1 MSLNLLEQKL
11 TNIAQK
17 DFKFEYDNVD
27 SGGLYI
33 NPRENTLTRKE
44 VITNLANRIIHS
56 KKYTIFYTFVI
67 VLSLILL
74 AMTFTTQC
82 LPNMYIVI
90 DYFIN
95 ISFIFEV
102 ILRVNALGKN
112 YWNSI
117 LNVIDLIILP
127 LCVVTVIYLS
137 IDDCSNK
144 GEKIADNI
152 ILGVRNGLQ
161 LFRLLLLIKNNE
173 LFSSDNDVIDFDS
186 IDQDNREAIIEEIIS
201 DSGTIDTGGD
211 DIDFLIEYEKF
222 EREISL

>member
-1 MSLNLLEQKL
+1 
-11 TNIAQK
+11 
-17 DFKFEYDNVD
+17 
-27 SGGLYI
+27 
-33 NPRENTLTRKE
+33 
-44 VITNLANRIIHS
+44 
-56 KKYTIFYTFVI
+56 
-67 VLSLILL
+67 
-74 AMTFTTQC
+74 
-82 LPNMYIVI
+82 MYIVI